1 MNETISLK
9 QLIDRYYEVKKSED
23 KEAKKKLYKEGKFL
37 ENNMRLY
44 QRELMEVYGKDN
56 EIIKKLDDDIM
67 LVYDIVS
74 RLERAK

>member
-1 MNETISLK
+1 MTETISIK

-74 RLERAK
+74 RLEGVK

>member
-74 RLERAK
+74 RLEGAK

>member
-74 RLERAK
+74 RLEGVK